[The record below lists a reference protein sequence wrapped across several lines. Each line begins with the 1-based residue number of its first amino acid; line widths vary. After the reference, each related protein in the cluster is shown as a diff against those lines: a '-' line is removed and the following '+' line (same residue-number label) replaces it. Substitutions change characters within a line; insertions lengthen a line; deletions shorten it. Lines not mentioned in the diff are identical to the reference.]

1 MNPTKEEIIDMA
13 KHAVIDLDENAVE
26 RIAHE
31 ALDAGISPVD
41 LIEQGFVEGM
51 KVMGDLFEEGKSQ
64 LAQIFEASHIVESG
78 INVLRPAIMSSM
90 GSKNDVCWFGNLV
103 VGV

>member
-1 MNPTKEEIIDMA
+1 MNPTKEEIIDRA
-13 KHAVIDLDENAVE
+13 KHAVMDLNESAVE
-26 RIAHE
+26 MIAHE

-51 KVMGDLFEEGKSQ
+51 KAMGDLFEEGKSQ

-78 INVLRPAIMSSM
+78 INVLKPAILSSM
-90 GSKNDVCWFGNLV
+90 GSKNNVCWFGNLV
-103 VGV
+103 VGM